1 MAKTVVYKV
10 LDLFGNEE
18 MRLATKKNVKPDLF
32 SDHDAFVEKFEFEL
46 RSPLCHY

>member
-32 SDHDAFVEKFEFEL
+32 TNYDAFVERLEF
-46 RSPLCHY
+46 

>member
-1 MAKTVVYKV
+1 MAKTIVYKV

-32 SDHDAFVEKFEFEL
+32 TNYDAFVEKFG
-46 RSPLCHY
+46 Y